1 MLPMPHLSITS
12 ALVSLLPK
20 PCVLVSVIRVL
31 RIGDC
36 RCRALSETVLL
47 VLGSDSIKYETVLLV
62 VAHKR
67 AVRRTGHCWEC
78 CRHRRGGSR
87 DRPTSDQGGPELTA
101 EACELTAETPGK
113 NKNTRATEDIKQ
125 AEAVTKQAIDITIV
139 DR

>member
-113 NKNTRATEDIKQ
+113 NKKEHEGD
-125 AEAVTKQAIDITIV
+125 
-139 DR
+139 